1 MKKGLGKG
9 LAALIGDLDEDIE
22 SQEVKEKNEEGLG
35 QVNSLPI
42 ELLIPNREQPR
53 KTFNNESIKELAD
66 SVKEKG
72 VLLPI
77 LVRPIKD
84 KKEYQIIAGERR
96 WRASQIAGLHDVPV
110 VIRNFNESE
119 VLEIGLIENMQREN
133 LTAIEEALGFE
144 RLQREYSYTQEN
156 LSKILSKSRAYIAN
170 TLRLLSLPHKVQAL
184 LQDGQ
189 LSVGHARAL
198 IVLKDPLS
206 VAKYAINKKMS
217 VRQLENYVSY
227 LKSGRNKKE
236 QTPKTKS
243 SDTVALEKNL
253 TDKIGLAVEI
263 NERGDGRGEM
273 NIKFTSY
280 DQLDSVCKKL
290 L

>member
-1 MKKGLGKG
+1 MKKGLCKG
-9 LAALIGDLDEDIE
+9 LAALIGDLDEDID
-22 SQEVKEKNEEGLG
+22 SQGIKDEAGLG
-35 QVNSLPI
+35 VGQVSSLPI
-42 ELLIPNREQPR
+42 ELLVPNRDQPR
-53 KTFNNESIKELAD
+53 KIFNDESIKELAS

-77 LVRPIKD
+77 LVRSIKD

-96 WRASQIAGLHDVPV
+96 WRASQIAGLHEVPV
-110 VIRNFNESE
+110 VIRNFKESE

-144 RLQREYSYTQEN
+144 KLQKEYNYTQEN
-156 LSKILSKSRAYIAN
+156 LSRILSKSRAYIAN

-184 LQDGQ
+184 LQNGD
-189 LSVGHARAL
+189 LSVGHARAI

-206 VAKYAINKKMS
+206 VAKYAIKKKMS
-217 VRQLENYVSY
+217 VRQLESYVSY
-227 LKSGRNKKE
+227 LKSGKNKKE

-243 SDTVALEKNL
+243 SDTMALEKNL

-263 NERGDGRGEM
+263 NEKRDGRGELS
-273 NIKFTSY
+273 IKYTSY
-280 DQLDSVCKKL
+280 DQLESICKKL

>member
-9 LAALIGDLDEDIE
+9 LAALIGDLDEDID
-22 SQEVKEKNEEGLG
+22 SQGIKDEAGLG
-35 QVNSLPI
+35 VGQVSSLPI
-42 ELLIPNREQPR
+42 ELLVPNRDQPR
-53 KTFNNESIKELAD
+53 KIFNDESIKELAS

-77 LVRPIKD
+77 LVRSIKD

-96 WRASQIAGLHDVPV
+96 WRASQIAGLHEVPV
-110 VIRNFNESE
+110 VIRNFKESE

-144 RLQREYSYTQEN
+144 KLQKEYSYTQEN
-156 LSKILSKSRAYIAN
+156 LSRILSKSRAYIAN

-184 LQDGQ
+184 LQNGD
-189 LSVGHARAL
+189 LSVGHARAI

-206 VAKYAINKKMS
+206 VAKYAIKKKMS
-217 VRQLENYVSY
+217 VRQLESYVSY
-227 LKSGRNKKE
+227 LKSGKNKKE
-236 QTPKTKS
+236 QTPKIKN
-243 SDTVALEKNL
+243 SDTMALEKNL

-263 NERGDGRGEM
+263 SEKRDGRGELS
-273 NIKFTSY
+273 IKYTSY
-280 DQLDSVCKKL
+280 DQLESICKKL

>member
-9 LAALIGDLDEDIE
+9 LAALIGDLDEDLE
-22 SQEVKEKNEEGLG
+22 GQEVKEKNEEELG

-42 ELLIPNREQPR
+42 ELLTPNREQPR
-53 KTFNNESIKELAD
+53 KTFNDESIKELAD

-84 KKEYQIIAGERR
+84 NKEYQIIAGERR

-144 RLQREYSYTQEN
+144 RLQKEYNYTQEN
-156 LSKILSKSRAYIAN
+156 LSKFLSKSRAYFAN
-170 TLRLLSLPHKVQAL
+170 TLRLFSLPHKVQVL
-184 LQDGQ
+184 LQDGE

-198 IVLKDPLS
+198 VVLKDPLS
-206 VAKYAINKKMS
+206 VAKYAIKKKMS
-217 VRQLENYVSY
+217 VRQLETYVSY
-227 LKSGRNKKE
+227 LKSGKNKKE
-236 QTPKTKS
+236 QTPKIKS
-243 SDTVALEKNL
+243 SDTIALEKSL
-253 TDKIGLAVEI
+253 TDKIGLTVEI
-263 NERGDGRGEM
+263 NERGDGRGEL

>member
-1 MKKGLGKG
+1 M
-9 LAALIGDLDEDIE
+9 
-22 SQEVKEKNEEGLG
+22 G
-35 QVNSLPI
+35 QVSSLPI
-42 ELLIPNREQPR
+42 ELLVPNRDQPR
-53 KTFNNESIKELAD
+53 KIFNDESIKELAS

-77 LVRPIKD
+77 LVRSIKD

-96 WRASQIAGLHDVPV
+96 WRASQIAGLHEVPV
-110 VIRNFNESE
+110 VIRNFKESE

-144 RLQREYSYTQEN
+144 KLQKEYNYTQEN
-156 LSKILSKSRAYIAN
+156 LSRILSKSRAYIAN

-184 LQDGQ
+184 LQNGD
-189 LSVGHARAL
+189 LSVGHARAI

-206 VAKYAINKKMS
+206 VAKYAIKKKMS
-217 VRQLENYVSY
+217 VRQLESYVSY
-227 LKSGRNKKE
+227 LKSGKNKKE

-243 SDTVALEKNL
+243 SDTMALEKNL

-263 NERGDGRGEM
+263 NEKRDGRGELS
-273 NIKFTSY
+273 IKYTSY
-280 DQLDSVCKKL
+280 DQLESICKKL

>member
-1 MKKGLGKG
+1 M
-9 LAALIGDLDEDIE
+9 
-22 SQEVKEKNEEGLG
+22 
-35 QVNSLPI
+35 
-42 ELLIPNREQPR
+42 
-53 KTFNNESIKELAD
+53 
-66 SVKEKG
+66 
-72 VLLPI
+72 
-77 LVRPIKD
+77 
-84 KKEYQIIAGERR
+84 
-96 WRASQIAGLHDVPV
+96 
-110 VIRNFNESE
+110 
-119 VLEIGLIENMQREN
+119 
-133 LTAIEEALGFE
+133 
-144 RLQREYSYTQEN
+144 
-156 LSKILSKSRAYIAN
+156 
-170 TLRLLSLPHKVQAL
+170 PHKVQAL